1 MRCQKKQRKRKISI
15 LAILILLICAG
26 ILCKKSIFSIRHYAN
41 TSNGWNLI
49 LVNKHNY
56 IPRDYAIKLTKLYNG
71 EKVDVRIYPGLQEMF
86 NAARADG
93 VKLHVSAGYRTK
105 KKQQE
110 LMDKKIEAFKKEGY
124 SKKKAIKFAKKWV
137 AEPGTSEHQIGIA
150 VDINADRYAASS
162 YLFSW
167 LKKNSY
173 KYGFIQRYPP
183 EKDSITGISYEPWHY
198 RYVGKKAAE
207 DIYKKGLCLEEYIQM
222 IN

>member
-1 MRCQKKQRKRKISI
+1 
-15 LAILILLICAG
+15 
-26 ILCKKSIFSIRHYAN
+26 
-41 TSNGWNLI
+41 
-49 LVNKHNY
+49 
-56 IPRDYAIKLTKLYNG
+56 
-71 EKVDVRIYPGLQEMF
+71 
-86 NAARADG
+86 
-93 VKLHVSAGYRTK
+93 
-105 KKQQE
+105 
-110 LMDKKIEAFKKEGY
+110 MDKKIEAFKKEGY